1 MLLRV
6 ALVLLLLT
14 GLFVAG
20 HLGVNLPWNIA
31 TTTPEPASKTDS
43 ATAEKQASPADAA
56 QSALEETTAAL
67 SPAPSASGV
76 EIDIARISPD
86 GVSVFAGRAEPDT
99 YVTVLENGKPAGSV
113 KAGQDG
119 EWSLSTEHKF
129 ASADP
134 KLTYQTSKTPPPAP
148 EPPKVARAEPAKSS
162 AASVAGDVMRK
173 FENLVSEAREEAAKK
188 KSEAEQPAE
197 LAVTPGSDTPAAAAS
212 GSSAGEA
219 STTTA
224 DASGTASATAAS
236 KPDTASSESPAF
248 VSPPGRTEAIPVPIM
263 FVYNE
268 ATLTPEGQR
277 AANLL
282 VEYLT
287 LKGLSA
293 VELTGHAD
301 ERGTDEY
308 NFDLS
313 RDRLETVSHI
323 LREGGY
329 GGELKLTPKG
339 KSEPYA
345 GVDRT
350 AYRGEAL
357 YQLDRRVE
365 LRVTR

>member
-20 HLGVNLPWNIA
+20 HLGVNMPWNIA
-31 TTTPEPASKTDS
+31 ATPPEAAKTEVSKS
-43 ATAEKQASPADAA
+43 EKQAAPTDAA

-67 SPAPSASGV
+67 SPATEAPPSTGGV

-99 YVTVLENGKPAGSV
+99 YVTVLEDGKPTGTV
-113 KAGQDG
+113 KAGEDG
-119 EWSLSTEHKF
+119 AWSLSTEHKF
-129 ASADP
+129 ASTDP

-148 EPPKVARAEPAKSS
+148 EPKTLAKAEPAKPS
-162 AASVAGDVMRK
+162 AASVAGDVMRQ
-173 FENLVSEAREEAAKK
+173 FENLVSEAREEAARKK
-188 KSEAEQPAE
+188 AEAEQSKAETRTEPAAPSAPADAAREEKPAE
-197 LAVTPGSDTPAAAAS
+197 LAVTPESEKSTTAS
-212 GSSAGEA
+212 EPSGTTAGEN
-219 STTTA
+219 SSKVA
-224 DASGTASATAAS
+224 DASGTASAAAAS

-277 AANLL
+277 AASLL
-282 VEYLT
+282 LEYLT

-301 ERGTDEY
+301 ERGTDGY

-313 RDRLETVSHI
+313 RERLETVSHI
-323 LREGGY
+323 LRDGGY
-329 GGELKLTPKG
+329 HGELKLTPKG
-339 KSEPYA
+339 KS
-345 GVDRT
+345 
-350 AYRGEAL
+350 
-357 YQLDRRVE
+357 
-365 LRVTR
+365 